1 MGILSWL
8 VIGLLAGSVARY
20 LLWRDPTG
28 PGCILTILVGLAG
41 ALVGGFLA
49 TALGFGGVAAFD
61 VQSLVT
67 ATLGAILVL
76 FVTRLATARR

>member
-8 VIGLLAGSVARY
+8 IIGLLAGSVARY

-28 PGCILTILVGLAG
+28 PGCVVTVLIGLVGAV
-41 ALVGGFLA
+41 VGGFLA
-49 TALGFGGVAAFD
+49 TALGFGGVLAFD

-76 FVTRLATARR
+76 LAVRIATQGR